1 MRQIIEIVKAIKG
14 KKYIIA
20 SWCIIIINGLL
31 PDWIWAYC
39 AKLIH
44 CDITDYFQHVMFGIV
59 LILCIFIYT
68 RIYRVQGKNNSF
80 AYLDYY

>member
-31 PDWIWAYC
+31 PEWIWAYC
-39 AKLIH
+39 ARLIH
-44 CDITDYFQHVMFGIV
+44 VIL
-59 LILCIFIYT
+59 LIIFSMLCL
-68 RIYRVQGKNNSF
+68 G
-80 AYLDYY
+80 

>member
-31 PDWIWAYC
+31 PEWIWAYC
-39 AKLIH
+39 ARLIH
-44 CDITDYFQHVMFGIV
+44 CDITDYFSM
-59 LILCIFIYT
+59 LCL
-68 RIYRVQGKNNSF
+68 G
-80 AYLDYY
+80 

>member
-31 PDWIWAYC
+31 PEWIWAYC
-39 AKLIH
+39 ARLTH
-44 CDITDYFQHVMFGIV
+44 CDITDYFQHVVFGIV
-59 LILCIFIYT
+59 LILCVIYLH
-68 RIYRVQGKNNSF
+68 KNIQNVRKK
-80 AYLDYY
+80 

>member
-31 PDWIWAYC
+31 PEWIWTYATVPLLR
-39 AKLIH
+39 KINTL
-44 CDITDYFQHVMFGIV
+44 
-59 LILCIFIYT
+59 
-68 RIYRVQGKNNSF
+68 
-80 AYLDYY
+80 